1 MSMRTLLTLLAFAVA
16 IGGCGPEVN
25 RNHAVYLLVDSS
37 GSYAQ
42 EVAKVQAVVNFV
54 LGSLNPGDSMA
65 VARVKSRSFTE
76 KDIVAKVSLVK
87 DPLQATGQ
95 KKAFSD
101 QIAEFT
107 RATQEARGSRY
118 TDLTGGMMQAAE
130 FLNETGAGR
139 KTIIVFSDMEEDLD
153 PKAVRDFPIR
163 LDGMRVVA
171 INVIKLESD
180 NVDPRRY
187 VERIEWWEKRTLD
200 AGATEWRVVN
210 DMQHLDRIFARRG

>member
-1 MSMRTLLTLLAFAVA
+1 MSMRILLSALTLAVA
-16 IGGCGPEVN
+16 LGGCGPEVN

-37 GSYAQ
+37 GSYAK
-42 EVAKVQAVVNFV
+42 EVGKVQAVVNFV

-76 KDIVAKVSLVK
+76 KDIVAKVSLVQ
-87 DPLQATGQ
+87 DPLQVTSQ
-95 KKAFSD
+95 KKAFSEKVG
-101 QIAEFT
+101 EFT
-107 RATQEARGSRY
+107 RTTEQASGSRY
-118 TDLTGGMMQAAE
+118 TDLTGGIMQAAE

-163 LDGMRVVA
+163 LDGMRIVA
-171 INVIKLESD
+171 INVVKLDAD

-187 VERIEWWEKRTLD
+187 VGRLEWWEKRTKE

>member
-1 MSMRTLLTLLAFAVA
+1 MSMRILLSALALAVA
-16 IGGCGPEVN
+16 LGGCGAEVN

-37 GSYAQ
+37 GSYAK
-42 EVAKVQAVVNFV
+42 EVGKVQAVVNFV

-76 KDIVAKVSLVK
+76 KDIVAKVSLVQ
-87 DPLQATGQ
+87 DPLQVTSQ
-95 KKAFSD
+95 KRAFSEKVG
-101 QIAEFT
+101 EFT
-107 RATQEARGSRY
+107 RTTEQAGGSRY
-118 TDLTGGMMQAAE
+118 TDLTGGIMQAAE

-163 LDGMRVVA
+163 LDGMRIVA
-171 INVIKLESD
+171 INVVKLDAD

-187 VERIEWWEKRTLD
+187 VGRLEWWEKRTRE
-200 AGATEWRVVN
+200 AGASEWRVVN
-210 DMQHLDRIFARRG
+210 DMQHLDRIFGKRG